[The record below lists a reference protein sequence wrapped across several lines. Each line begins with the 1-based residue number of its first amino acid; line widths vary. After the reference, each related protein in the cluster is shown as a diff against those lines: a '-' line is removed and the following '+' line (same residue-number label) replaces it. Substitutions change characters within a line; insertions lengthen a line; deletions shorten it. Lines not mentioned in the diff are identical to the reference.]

1 MPGAKPQRAG
11 KLRLPLRRG
20 LAGQGIDQIERDP
33 RKVLLG
39 DLKRRDTLS
48 GVMQPPEETQRGIV
62 ERLQA
67 ERHPVDPGLGQRR
80 IVCGLDRGGIALQC
94 DLDPVGKAPQLFGLT
109 QQSLDQR
116 RRHQAGG
123 AAAEEDRFKPFATG
137 QLMLA
142 AHVGQQRGL
151 PFGMVNRGP
160 DMAVEVAIGAL
171 CEAERPVDV

>member
-1 MPGAKPQRAG
+1 MAGAEPQRAG

-20 LAGQGIDQIERDP
+20 LAGQGTDQIERDP

-39 DLKRRDTLS
+39 HLKRLQAFS
-48 GVMQPPEETQRGIV
+48 GVMQPPEEAQRGIV
-62 ERLQA
+62 ERLQT
-67 ERHPVDPGLGQRR
+67 ERHPVDPGTGQRG
-80 IVCGLDRGGIALQC
+80 IVGSLNRRGVALQC
-94 DLDPVGKAPQLFGLT
+94 DLDPFGKAPQVFGLT
-109 QQSLDQR
+109 KQSLDQR
-116 RRHQAGG
+116 RGHQAGG
-123 AAAEEDRFKPFATG
+123 AAAEEDRFKPFSTG
-137 QLMLA
+137 HFMLA